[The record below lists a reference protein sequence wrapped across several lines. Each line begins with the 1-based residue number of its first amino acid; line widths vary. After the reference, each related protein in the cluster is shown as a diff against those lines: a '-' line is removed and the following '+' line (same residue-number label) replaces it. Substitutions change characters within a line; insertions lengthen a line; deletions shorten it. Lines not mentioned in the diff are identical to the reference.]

1 MIFIFKARQMGH
13 YVMVSLWYESLL
25 TNTRF
30 LFILEWTIVKR
41 IWCWTKKKI
50 FQTTQEGH

>member
-1 MIFIFKARQMGH
+1 MGH
-13 YVMVSLWYESLL
+13 YVMVSLSCELLL

-30 LFILEWTIVKR
+30 SVILEWTIVKR
-41 IWCWTKKKI
+41 IWYYIKKKS